1 MARTA
6 HLPIVADRY
15 EACVRT
21 IIFRGMD
28 LRGVPLRSQVRL
40 LPDTPGA
47 PLADLQ
53 STLAVLHP
61 VLAEDPV
68 RGLANAAVFLE
79 ACGHTVLAW
88 LWLEQARVAASA
100 LSAGPHAD
108 EAAFLEGKLQACR
121 YFCRWELPRTQAQYA
136 LLRTLDETPLDMI
149 AGWF

>member
-1 MARTA
+1 
-6 HLPIVADRY
+6 V
-15 EACVRT
+15 
-21 IIFRGMD
+21 
-28 LRGVPLRSQVRL
+28 LR
-40 LPDTPGA
+40 
-47 PLADLQ
+47 
-53 STLAVLHP
+53 P

-136 LLRTLDETPLDMI
+136 LLRTLDETPLDMN